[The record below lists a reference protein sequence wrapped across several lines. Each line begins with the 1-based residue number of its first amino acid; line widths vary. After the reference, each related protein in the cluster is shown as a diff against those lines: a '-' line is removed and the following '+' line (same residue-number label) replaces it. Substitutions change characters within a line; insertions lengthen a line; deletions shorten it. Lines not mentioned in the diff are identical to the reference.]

1 MNNRKQTYAAIEK
14 MLMKL
19 EDPFTRFLEPAKLLA
34 LKEGT
39 KGVLTGVGMELAY
52 SSNPQTEP
60 ELTVKSILYQSSS
73 ILILGDFSC
82 S

>member
-14 MLMKL
+14 MLITL
-19 EDPFTRFLEPAKLLA
+19 EDPFTRFLEPAKLLV

-39 KGVLTGVGMELAY
+39 KGVVTGVGMEVAY

-60 ELTVKSILYQSSS
+60 ELTV
-73 ILILGDFSC
+73 
-82 S
+82 